1 MIEKLKVTDYSKIK
15 NIEFKYP
22 SLVSEDAE
30 DIIKNRYREI
40 LETKEALY
48 SAREVVRELEKSLA
62 KEEEEFR
69 AMTHNCTIEFET
81 YEKEYSTSTSNLFI
95 KGQGND
101 ILGTFGN

>member
-15 NIEFKYP
+15 SIKFKYP
-22 SLVSEDAE
+22 ALVSENAE
-30 DIIKNRYREI
+30 NIIKSEYREI

-48 SAREVVRELEKSLA
+48 SAREVVRELEKALS
-62 KEEEEFR
+62 KKEEEFR
-69 AMTHNCTIEFET
+69 AITHNCTIEFET